1 MTPWL
6 SGSEKPGTW
15 PAMPHSTWPRALTAS
30 RVAEPDPCAL
40 AWLPRQSASAPP
52 ASSLVIQDPFNP
64 VMHTSPRWMR
74 IIPLTGATVR
84 AACRKI
90 NALIFENRRVACR
103 PQTMPSLPVSKAA
116 R

>member
-1 MTPWL
+1 
-6 SGSEKPGTW
+6 
-15 PAMPHSTWPRALTAS
+15 
-30 RVAEPDPCAL
+30 
-40 AWLPRQSASAPP
+40 
-52 ASSLVIQDPFNP
+52 
-64 VMHTSPRWMR
+64 MR

-116 R
+116 Q